1 MHVPLVQAVTILVVL
16 VTLITP
22 LVESFLLQATTLI
35 EVFLAL
41 AMLASLVR
49 EPPVLSMPS
58 L

>member
-16 VTLITP
+16 VTLITL
-22 LVESFLLQATTLI
+22 LVESFLPLATTLI

-49 EPPVLSMPS
+49 EPPVLSKPS

>member
-16 VTLITP
+16 VTLIT
-22 LVESFLLQATTLI
+22 LLAESFLPLATTLI

>member
-16 VTLITP
+16 VTRITP
-22 LVESFLLQATTLI
+22 LAESFLLQATTLI

-49 EPPVLSMPS
+49 EPPVLSNPS

>member
-16 VTLITP
+16 VTLIT
-22 LVESFLLQATTLI
+22 LLAESFLRLATTLI

>member
-22 LVESFLLQATTLI
+22 LAESFLPLATTLI

-49 EPPVLSMPS
+49 EPPVLSKPS

>member
-16 VTLITP
+16 VTLIT
-22 LVESFLLQATTLI
+22 LLAESFLPLATTLI

-41 AMLASLVR
+41 AMLASPVR
-49 EPPVLSMPS
+49 EPPVLSNPS

>member
-16 VTLITP
+16 VTLIT
-22 LVESFLLQATTLI
+22 LLAESFLPLATTPI

-41 AMLASLVR
+41 AILASLVR

>member
-1 MHVPLVQAVTILVVL
+1 MQAVTILVVL
-16 VTLITP
+16 VTLIT
-22 LVESFLLQATTLI
+22 LLAESFLPLATTLI

-49 EPPVLSMPS
+49 EPPVLSKPS

>member
-1 MHVPLVQAVTILVVL
+1 MQAVTILVVL
-16 VTLITP
+16 VTLIT
-22 LVESFLLQATTLI
+22 LLAESFLLLATTLI